1 MNDTD
6 VICPKGVTPVY
17 QTQYEKWL
25 GSPTLTDE
33 QRAELAALD
42 REEVS
47 DRFYRTLAFGTA
59 GLRGVM
65 GMGLN
70 RMNEYIV
77 RQATDAFA
85 AVIRKAGLADRGI
98 CICYDCRINSR
109 FYAEEAAHVMR
120 CRGIPVYLFRDCRP
134 TPQLSFA
141 VRHFGAAA
149 GVNVTA
155 SHNTKEYNGFK
166 VYWQGGAQLPTHM
179 ADLVAAEMEHIDPLA
194 PRLVCAHPAPLTWLE
209 ADFDGLYI
217 DAVLKCAIA
226 PEHLAAQAF
235 PIVYTPF
242 HGVGGAIAPEVLRRA
257 GLSNMVFVEEQMAP
271 DGTFPTVKSP
281 NPEDPAGFALA
292 IEYAKKHGIDF
303 IVGTD
308 PDADRV
314 GIVVRDKDGNYV
326 PVSGNRT
333 GSLLLHYILT
343 VGRQKGI
350 LPAHPALVKTIVT
363 SALPRVIAEKNGCA
377 SFSTFTGFKYM
388 AEKLAQLEAEGKY
401 RYVMAYE
408 ESYGYMV
415 GDHARDKDGVVG
427 ALLLCE
433 MAAWY
438 RSRGMTVLEGLEEVF
453 RLYGA
458 FGEVTRSVMLPG
470 QDGAQRMAR
479 IMEALRRQ
487 PPAVMGGIPV
497 RAWRDYETGR
507 RQEGDTVTD
516 TDLCGSNVLF
526 YELATGES
534 LVVRPSGT
542 EPKIKVYALMEGAT
556 AEEADQRAAACALQ
570 AEQQLL
576 AL

>member
-1 MNDTD
+1 MHQTH
-6 VICPKGVTPVY
+6 Y
-17 QTQYEKWL
+17 QRWL
-25 GSPTLTDE
+25 NSPILTDE
-33 QRAELAALD
+33 QKAELAALD
-42 REEVS
+42 ESQIS
-47 DRFYRTLAFGTA
+47 DRFYRTLGFGTA

-85 AVIRKAGLADRGI
+85 AVICKAGLADKGI

-120 CRGIPVYLFRDCRP
+120 SRGIPVWLFRDCRP

-149 GVNVTA
+149 GINVTA

-179 ADLVAAEMEHIDPLA
+179 ADLVAAEMEHIDPLS
-194 PRLVCAHPAPLTWLE
+194 PRLESENPAPLTWLE
-209 ADFDGLYI
+209 ADFDELYI
-217 DAVLKCAIA
+217 NAVLQCAIA
-226 PEHLAAQAF
+226 PEHLAEEAF

-257 GLSNMVFVEEQMAP
+257 GLTHMVFVEEQMAP

-292 IEYAKKHGIDF
+292 VEYAKKHDIDF

-314 GIVVRDKDGNYV
+314 GIVVRDKAGNYV

-343 VGRQKGI
+343 VGKEKGI
-350 LPAHPALVKTIVT
+350 LPENPALVKTIVT

-377 SFSTFTGFKYM
+377 CFSTFTGFKYM
-388 AEKLAQLEAEGKY
+388 AEQVAQLEEAGKY

-408 ESYGYMV
+408 ESYGYMI

-453 RLYGA
+453 ALYGA

-470 QDGAQRMAR
+470 QDGAQRMAH
-479 IMEALRRQ
+479 IMEQLRKE
-487 PPAVMGGIPV
+487 PPKTMGGIPV
-497 RAWRDYETGR
+497 RAWRDYETGKR
-507 RQEGDTVTD
+507 YEGEAVTD
-516 TDLCGSNVLF
+516 ADLKGSNVLF
-526 YELATGES
+526 YELETGES

-542 EPKIKVYALMEGAT
+542 EPKIKVYALMEGKT
-556 AEEADQRAAACALQ
+556 AVEADVRAAACAG
-570 AEQQLL
+570 APESQLL

>member
-1 MNDTD
+1 M
-6 VICPKGVTPVY
+6 VQSHY
-17 QTQYEKWL
+17 QRWLNAPILTQAQK
-25 GSPTLTDE
+25 
-33 QRAELAALD
+33 QELAALD
-42 REEVS
+42 ESQIS
-47 DRFYRTLAFGTA
+47 DRFYRTLGFGTA
-59 GLRGVM
+59 GLRGIM

-85 AVIRKAGLADRGI
+85 AVICKAGLADKGI

-109 FYAEEAAHVMR
+109 FYAQEAAHVMR
-120 CRGIPVYLFRDCRP
+120 CRGIPVWLFRDCRP

-149 GVNVTA
+149 GINVTA
-155 SHNTKEYNGFK
+155 SHNTKEYSGFK

-194 PRLVCAHPAPLTWLE
+194 PRLESESPASLTWLE
-209 ADFDGLYI
+209 ADFDELYI
-217 DAVLKCAIA
+217 DAVLQCAIA
-226 PEHLAAQAF
+226 PEHLKEQAF

-242 HGVGGAIAPEVLRRA
+242 HGVGGAIVPEVLRRA
-257 GLSNMVFVEEQMAP
+257 GLNNIVFVEEQMAP

-281 NPEDPAGFALA
+281 NPEDPAGFTLA
-292 IEYAKKHGIDF
+292 VEYAKRHDIDF
-303 IVGTD
+303 LVGTD
-308 PDADRV
+308 PDSDRV
-314 GIVVRDKDGNYV
+314 GIVVRDKEGNYL

-343 VGRQKGI
+343 VGREKGI
-350 LPAHPALVKTIVT
+350 LPRHPALVKTIVT
-363 SALPRVIAEKNGCA
+363 SALPRVIAEQNGCA

-388 AEKLAQLEAEGKY
+388 AEQVAALEKEGKY

-408 ESYGYMV
+408 ESYGYMI

-438 RSRGMTVLEGLEEVF
+438 RSRGMTVLEGLEEIF

-458 FGEVTRSVMLPG
+458 FGEVTRSVMLLG
-470 QDGAQRMAR
+470 QDGAQRMAH
-479 IMEALRRQ
+479 IMERLRQ
-487 PPAVMGGIPV
+487 EPPAEMGGIPV
-497 RAWRDYETGR
+497 RAWRDYETGKR
-507 RQEGDTVTD
+507 YEGAAVTD
-516 TDLCGSNVLF
+516 ADLKGSNVLF
-526 YELATGES
+526 YELDTGES

-542 EPKIKVYALMEGAT
+542 EPKIKVYALMQGET
-556 AEEADQRAAACALQ
+556 AQEADERAAACAAA
-570 AEQQLL
+570 AEAQLL

>member
-1 MNDTD
+1 MS
-6 VICPKGVTPVY
+6 
-17 QTQYEKWL
+17 QTQYQRWL
-25 GSPTLTDE
+25 NAPTLTPE

-42 REEVS
+42 DEQIS

-65 GMGLN
+65 GMGCN

-85 AVIRKAGLADRGI
+85 AVIQKAGLAEQGI

-109 FYAEEAAHVMR
+109 FYAQEAAHVMR
-120 CRGIPVYLFRDCRP
+120 CRGIPVWLFRDCRP

-149 GVNVTA
+149 GINVTA

-166 VYWQGGAQLPTHM
+166 VYGQGGAQLPTHM

-194 PRLVCAHPAPLTWLE
+194 PRLESETMAPLTWLE
-209 ADFDGLYI
+209 EDFDELYI
-217 DAVLKCAIA
+217 NAVLQCSIA
-226 PEHLAAQAF
+226 PEHLAEEAF
-235 PIVYTPF
+235 PVVYTPF

-257 GLSNMVFVEEQMAP
+257 GLEHILFVEEQMAP

-292 IEYAKKHGIDF
+292 MEYARKHDIDF

-314 GIVVRDKDGNYV
+314 GIVVRDKEGKYV
-326 PVSGNRT
+326 PVTGNRT

-343 VGRQKGI
+343 VGREKGI
-350 LPAHPALVKTIVT
+350 LPDHPALVKTIVT
-363 SALPRVIAEKNGCA
+363 SDLPRVIAEKHGCA

-388 AEKLAQLEAEGKY
+388 AERVAQLEQEGKY

-438 RSRGMTVLEGLEEVF
+438 RSRGMTVLDGLEEVF

-470 QDGAQRMAR
+470 QDGAARMAH
-479 IMEALRRQ
+479 IMERLRQ
-487 PPAVMGGIPV
+487 EPPAEMGGIPV
-497 RAWRDYETGR
+497 RAWRDYATGKR
-507 RQEGDTVTD
+507 HEGDAVTD
-516 TDLCGSNVLF
+516 ADLQGSNVLF

-542 EPKIKVYALMEGAT
+542 EPKIKVYALMRGDT
-556 AEEADQRAAACALQ
+556 AQQADQRAAHCAAA